1 MGTMSEK
8 RPTRSFAAARS
19 ASPRSA
25 AVDWSQFA
33 RDASSLA
40 AARVSAL
47 FEFFV
52 PRKASDARP
61 VGRPRAASP
70 GRESFF
76 SRESRRR

>member
-1 MGTMSEK
+1 M
-8 RPTRSFAAARS
+8 
-19 ASPRSA
+19 
-25 AVDWSQFA
+25 DWSQFA

-47 FEFFV
+47 FEFFA

-76 SRESRRR
+76 SRASRRRSPYSKLASRERFVSRVFSRASRRR